1 MSSYD
6 ILPPNENF
14 RGMSYGE
21 WAAEWWKWLLGS
33 KNPDYSKGE
42 PVLFL
47 RGAYEY
53 YVEGGNRNPRSTHN
67 DRTGDRKI
75 EISEGTAIF
84 FPVIGAEF
92 NEEDPDPDDGGKKIT
107 TEAEM
112 RYFARRDIDEGG
124 EMRATIQIGTR
135 APKTK
140 IVKDLKDYRA
150 ESPLFKLT
158 VSDQCT
164 LKDKLEVEQKAGTFD
179 AVTDGYWIL
188 IRSLP
193 PSEVPYQI
201 HFEAEGRGRYFYS
214 GTYDIKV
221 ESKQT
226 SKQTSRV
233 EDKSDS
239 PITGNSLRPK

>member
-6 ILPPNENF
+6 VLPPKENF

-33 KNPDYSKGE
+33 KNPDYSKGD

-47 RGAYEY
+47 RGAFDYETAN
-53 YVEGGNRNPRSTHN
+53 GQRRPKRKLHK
-67 DRTGDRKI
+67 DRTGNEKI

-84 FPVIGAEF
+84 FPVIQAEF

-112 RYFARRDIDEGG
+112 RYLARRDIDEGG
-124 EMRATIQIGTR
+124 GRGATIQIGTG

-140 IVKDLKDYRA
+140 IVDDLKDYRA
-150 ESPLFKLT
+150 ESPLFKLR
-158 VSDQCT
+158 VSDECT

-193 PSEVPYQI
+193 PSEVPYRI
-201 HFEAEGRGRYFYS
+201 HFEAKGRGRYFNS
-214 GTYDIKV
+214 GTYDIIVKP
-221 ESKQT
+221 KQT
-226 SKQTSRV
+226 SKQTSSM
-233 EDKSDS
+233 EDISDS
-239 PITGNSLRPK
+239 LIT

>member
-6 ILPPNENF
+6 ILLPKENF
-14 RGMSYGE
+14 IGMSYGE

-33 KNPDYSKGE
+33 KNPDYSKGD

-53 YVEGGNRNPRSTHN
+53 YIEGGNRNPRSTHN

-84 FPVIGAEF
+84 FPVIQAEF
-92 NEEDPDPDDGGKKIT
+92 NEGDSDPDDGGKKIT

-112 RYFARRDIDEGG
+112 RYLARRDIDEGG
-124 EMRATIQIGTR
+124 VMGATIKKGNGT
-135 APKTK
+135 PTK
-140 IVKDLKDYRA
+140 IVDDLKHYRA
-150 ESPLFKLT
+150 ESPLFKLV
-158 VSDQCT
+158 VSDKSP
-164 LKDKLEVEQKAGTFD
+164 LKDYLEIAQKAGTFD

-193 PSEVPYQI
+193 PSEVPYRI
-201 HFEAEGRGRYFYS
+201 HFEAKGRGRYFNS
-214 GTYDIKV
+214 GTYDIIVKP
-221 ESKQT
+221 KQT
-226 SKQTSRV
+226 SKQTSSV
-233 EDKSDS
+233 EDISDS
-239 PITGNSLRPK
+239 LIT

>member
-6 ILPPNENF
+6 VLPPKENF

-33 KNPDYSKGE
+33 KNPDYSKGD

-53 YVEGGNRNPRSTHN
+53 YVEDGNRNPRSTHN
-67 DRTGDRKI
+67 DRTGDKKI

-84 FPVIGAEF
+84 FPVIQAEF
-92 NEEDPDPDDGGKKIT
+92 NEEDPNPDDKGKKIT

-124 EMRATIQIGTR
+124 GRGATIQTGTG

-140 IVKDLKDYRA
+140 IVDDLKDYRA
-150 ESPLFKLT
+150 ESPLFKLR
-158 VSDQCT
+158 VSDECT

-193 PSEVPYQI
+193 PSEVPYRI
-201 HFEAEGRGRYFYS
+201 HFEAKGRDRYFNS
-214 GTYDIKV
+214 GTYDIIVK
-221 ESKQT
+221 SKQT
-226 SKQTSRV
+226 SKQTSSV
-233 EDKSDS
+233 EDISDS
-239 PITGNSLRPK
+239 LIT